1 MMMTDEQTSPPVV
14 PTFTEAPASWNV
26 RYLLEGF
33 ECQLTLRS
41 MSSADLISTTTK
53 AIAWLKEHGAQ
64 PTGKSNAPSL
74 PAPAAHTGT
83 LPPPAGAGA
92 PPPAAQAEPEYEV
105 IKVESISHHI
115 SKNGKDFLLVKGGKY
130 SKFGVNA
137 WPEAVPDEAEGW
149 TGWPVEQEYQPLDGM
164 KYAVVRDKKVSI
176 FRPTPN

>member
-1 MMMTDEQTSPPVV
+1 MTDEQTSPPVV

-26 RYLLEGF
+26 RYLIEGF

-41 MSSADLISTTTK
+41 MSSADLIPTTK
-53 AIAWLKEHGAQ
+53 VAIAWLKEHGAQ
-64 PTGKSNAPSL
+64 PTGKNNAPSL
-74 PAPAAHTGT
+74 PAPAHAGA

-115 SKNGKDFLLVKGGKY
+115 SKNGKDFLLVKGGRF

-137 WPEAVPDEAEGW
+137 WPEAVPSEAEGW
-149 TGWPVEQEYQPLDGM
+149 TGWPVEAEYQPLDGM
-164 KYAVVRDKKVSI
+164 KYAVVRDKKVSL